1 MKTVFS
7 YIFVNYAEHQFYL
20 TLPDAD
26 RLLYLFDVYDIE
38 KNKLSGLDLSSF
50 FEGLKDSLIDSRIEN
65 SESHYEPYEYED
77 FPGDANV
84 DRVDV
89 MIDDTNIMIESN
101 SLKAVRF
108 VTYKFVESGYILQ
121 RDLAIEKMFR
131 RDKVTKYLRVFKII
145 NQATDLCF
153 N

>member
-1 MKTVFS
+1 MKSIFS
-7 YIFVNYAEHQFYL
+7 YMFANYAEYQYFL
-20 TLPDAD
+20 TLPKCEQIQ
-26 RLLYLFDVYDIE
+26 YLFDIYDVEHKKSNGI
-38 KNKLSGLDLSSF
+38 DLSSF
-50 FEGLKDSLIDSRIEN
+50 FDALKSTIIEAK
-65 SESHYEPYEYED
+65 EQELKQEPYEFEE
-77 FPGDANV
+77 FPGAENA

-121 RDLAIEKMFR
+121 RDIAVEKMFR
-131 RDKVTKYLRVFKII
+131 RDKITRYLRVFKII